1 MRRLIDHTVEI
12 HSPYHYIRINQEV
25 KEDLKLWQ
33 SFSTGFNGR
42 SFFLEG
48 FWDSSDKLKLHTDGL
63 LGFGAV
69 FGRKWCYGKW
79 HDTWL
84 HRNIVML
91 ECYSIVLSLHL

>member
-1 MRRLIDHTVEI
+1 MRRLTDLTVGI
-12 HSPYHYIRINQEV
+12 HSLYHYIRINKEV

-48 FWDSSDKLKLHTDGL
+48 FWDSSDKLKLHTNGS
-63 LGFGAV
+63 LGFEAV

-91 ECYSIVLSLHL
+91 ECYPIVLSLHL